1 MARIMNV
8 DYEAIPGKAQQMR
21 SQGEE
26 LNTELTTAY
35 QSIADMHNAWY
46 GKRYNELVKS
56 FNNII
61 PQVNEM
67 LQLVVGDIPFALETV
82 ANNYSQADKGS
93 NVTSANN
100 TAPKKITDLAIS
112 NDVGMKFLT
121 SEVSSTQS
129 KVSTNFKNAVEK
141 MSAIESTYSQV
152 QWQSEAS
159 EAFAAKFQKLK
170 NEIVTAFNDIETQ
183 FTQLMNQAQEDV
195 QSAETA
201 NTVQ

>member
-1 MARIMNV
+1 MAKIMKV
-8 DYEAIPGKAQQMR
+8 DYEAIPGQAQQMR

-61 PQVNEM
+61 PQINDL

-82 ANNYSQADKGS
+82 ANNYSQADTGS

-100 TAPKKITDLAIS
+100 TAPKKISNLTVS

-121 SEVSSTQS
+121 SEVSSTQT
-129 KVSTNFKNAVEK
+129 KVSKNFENAVEK
-141 MSAIESTYSQV
+141 MNAIESTYSQV

-159 EAFAAKFQKLK
+159 EAFLAKFQKLK
-170 NEIVTAFNDIETQ
+170 TEIVKAFIDIKTQ

-195 QSAETA
+195 QSAESA

>member
-61 PQVNEM
+61 PQINEM

-100 TAPKKITDLAIS
+100 TAPKKISNLSLS

-129 KVSTNFKNAVEK
+129 KVSTNFKN
-141 MSAIESTYSQV
+141 SC
-152 QWQSEAS
+152 
-159 EAFAAKFQKLK
+159 
-170 NEIVTAFNDIETQ
+170 
-183 FTQLMNQAQEDV
+183 
-195 QSAETA
+195 
-201 NTVQ
+201 